1 MFFPL
6 SPGEGGAKR
15 RVRVR
20 IREAVQAMPNPH
32 PRGEGLAVLPKSE
45 WRDLIPHHGTMCLL
59 DAVAEYDATRIRAAS
74 ATHASADNP
83 LRADGRLHAV
93 ALCEYGA
100 QAMAVHGAL
109 LARERGGRAQPGYL
123 VSLREVELRIE
134 YIEDLPGALDV
145 FAEQLLDA
153 GGSLQYAFRV
163 EHRGKVL
170 AMGRAAVL
178 VRLT

>member
-1 MFFPL
+1 ML
-6 SPGEGGAKR
+6 EKNDWS
-15 RVRVR
+15 
-20 IREAVQAMPNPH
+20 H
-32 PRGEGLAVLPKSE
+32 
-45 WRDLIPHHGTMCLL
+45 LIPHKGAMCLL
-59 DAVAEYDATRIRAAS
+59 DAVVEYDATRIHAVS
-74 ATHASADNP
+74 ATHAQSGNP

-123 VSLREVELRIE
+123 VSLREVELKGE
-134 YIEDLPGALDV
+134 YVEDLPGVLDV

-163 EHRGKVL
+163 EHCGNVL
-170 AMGRAAVL
+170 ASGRAAVL
-178 VRLT
+178 CI